1 MSLFRNRLYSMSD
14 IQLMIV
20 NDNTYLDEIELY
32 DILEPSDNL
41 KTSENL
47 YPFCNTVILE
57 ALYRLKEKT
66 ISDKDFNDI
75 LNMIDT
81 YVYSVDLLGLPNVYN
96 KINNEIVVEMLR
108 SQPFIGVLH
117 DTN

>member
-20 NDNTYLDEIELY
+20 NDDRYLDEIELY
-32 DILEPSDNL
+32 DIFEPSDTL
-41 KTSENL
+41 KTSDNL

-81 YVYSVDLLGLPNVYN
+81 YVYSIDLLGLSNVYD
-96 KINNEIVVEMLR
+96 KINNEIVVEKLK

-117 DTN
+117 DTS

>member
-1 MSLFRNRLYSMSD
+1 MAE
-14 IQLMIV
+14 V
-20 NDNTYLDEIELY
+20 Y
-32 DILEPSDNL
+32 DFLKSKGFTVDTQVGCSGFKIDLAL
-41 KTSENL
+41 KTSDNL

-81 YVYSVDLLGLPNVYN
+81 YVYSIDLLGLFNVYD
-96 KINNEIVVEMLR
+96 KINNEIVVEKLK

-117 DTN
+117 DTS